1 MTAQQLIDLLCV
13 PDGRKASAWTSRRDP
28 DSQCTIHAGFAG
40 YPFADDGYEFQARA
54 TSQTDPVLMPEH
66 QPRGGLSVWPEV
78 GDWPYIVYL
87 RSPDEQA
94 IVQYCEGDLAVH
106 VYDTATAYHAAVQ
119 HTRTNHPCR

>member
-13 PDGRKASAWTSRRDP
+13 PVGKKASAWTSRHDP
-28 DSQCTIHAGFAG
+28 HSQCTIHAGFAG

-54 TSQTDPVLMPEH
+54 TSQTDPVLAPSP
-66 QPRGGLSVWPEV
+66 QPAGLSIWPEV

-87 RSPDEQA
+87 RSPTERA

-106 VYDTATAYHAAVQ
+106 VYDTDHAYHAAVQ
-119 HTRTNHPCR
+119 HMRAEHPCP